1 MTFYCTWDPFKGA
14 TPVVYAFTDISDCR
28 KFVNEMKAAGH
39 KEIRK
44 VSKAEAEKMISNG
57 SKYFDADKVL
67 DKFTIGFRIEEI

>member
-1 MTFYCTWDPFKGA
+1 MSRAYSGRSQDFFRE
-14 TPVVYAFTDISDCR
+14 FNI
-28 KFVNEMKAAGH
+28 VNEMKAAGH

>member
-1 MTFYCTWDPFKGA
+1 
-14 TPVVYAFTDISDCR
+14 
-28 KFVNEMKAAGH
+28 MKAAGH